1 MPQDMPCLI
10 DCCDSDEEFDDDDL
24 QTMELNMED
33 DVAHSSHFVDLLS
46 NMEELVAHFMS
57 HSVV

>member
-24 QTMELNMED
+24 QTMED
-33 DVAHSSHFVDLLS
+33 DVAVELS
-46 NMEELVAHFMS
+46 NMEELVAYFMS
-57 HSVV
+57 HYVV

>member
-1 MPQDMPCLI
+1 MPCLI

>member
-1 MPQDMPCLI
+1 MPCLI

-33 DVAHSSHFVDLLS
+33 DVAVELS
-46 NMEELVAHFMS
+46 NMEELVAYFMS
-57 HSVV
+57 HYVV